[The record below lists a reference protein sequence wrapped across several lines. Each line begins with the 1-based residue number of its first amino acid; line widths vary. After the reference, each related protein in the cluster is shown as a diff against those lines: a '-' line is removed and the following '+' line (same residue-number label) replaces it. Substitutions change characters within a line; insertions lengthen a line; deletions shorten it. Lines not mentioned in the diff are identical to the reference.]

1 MNPQALPGD
10 PRPPLALRLLLLLTG
25 ATLAGHMAVAN
36 RYGYFR
42 DELYFLDC
50 GRHLDWGYVDHAP
63 MIGLIARV
71 ALILGGSLPAV
82 RLLPAL
88 AGTAL
93 VALTMLVAWRLGG
106 DRFAQGLAGLAVA
119 VAPVFLAGASLMT
132 MNIIEPLFWMGCVYF
147 LVRLL
152 DAGDSRPWIAF
163 GVVLGLGLMNKH
175 STVFFGVAVGAGILL
190 TPARRELAKP
200 WIWLGALVA
209 LVIFAPNLVW
219 QAAHDFPTLETLRNV
234 ARTGKNVVLGPK
246 DFVAQQVLLMHP
258 LLLPL
263 WLAGLA
269 WLFRARGGR
278 YRSLAVAFVFF
289 FVMLFALK
297 AKNYYLAPFYPMLF
311 AAGAVAVSE
320 ALGRSHWTT
329 ARTWP
334 KAAILAIVLAGGA
347 ALAPVVLPILP
358 PERYGDYT
366 AAIGI
371 TPPKTEVAQHGA
383 LPQHLGDQF
392 GWPEMVAEVARIYR
406 ALPPE
411 ERAKAAIFANNY
423 GEAGALHM
431 FGPAY
436 GLPNAISAHQNHFY
450 WGPQGATGEVLIV
463 LQDDRASLEA
473 QCASVEQA
481 GEHHHPWGMEEEN
494 GPIFVCRG
502 LKTPLP
508 ELWPRLKHWN

>member
-1 MNPQALPGD
+1 MAL
-10 PRPPLALRLLLLLTG
+10 AS
-25 ATLAGHMAVAN
+25 

-63 MIGLIARV
+63 MV
-71 ALILGGSLPAV
+71 ALMARLALLLGGSLPAV
-82 RLLPAL
+82 RLMPAL
-88 AGTAL
+88 AGAGL
-93 VALTMLVAWRLGG
+93 VAITMLIAWRLGG

-132 MNIIEPLFWMGCVYF
+132 MNIVEPLFWMGAAYV
-147 LVRLL
+147 LVRIL
-152 DAGDSRPWIAF
+152 DGGDPRAWLAF
-163 GVVLGLGLMNKH
+163 GAVLGLGLMNKH
-175 STVFFGVAVGAGILL
+175 STAFFGTAIGAGILL
-190 TPARRELAKP
+190 TPARRHLAKP

-209 LVIFAPNLVW
+209 LVVFSPNLIW
-219 QAAHDFPTLETLRNV
+219 QVAHDFPTLEALRNV

-246 DFVAQQVLLMHP
+246 DFVAQQILLMHP
-258 LLLPL
+258 VLLPL

-269 WLFRARGGR
+269 WLFVARGAR
-278 YRSLAVAFVFF
+278 YRALAVAFAFF
-289 FVMLFALK
+289 FVMLFAMK
-297 AKNYYLAPFYPMLF
+297 AKNYYLAPFYPVLF

-320 ALGRSHWTT
+320 ALARSHWTT
-329 ARTWP
+329 ARLWP
-334 KAAILAIVLAGGA
+334 KAVLVTIVVAAGA

-358 PERYGDYT
+358 PERYGAYT

-371 TPPKTEVAQHGA
+371 TPPKTEVAQHGV

-392 GWPEMVAEVARIYR
+392 GWPELAQEVARIYQ
-406 ALPPE
+406 ALPPQ

-431 FGPAY
+431 FGPAL
-436 GLPNAISAHQNHFY
+436 GLPTTVSGHQNHFY

-463 LQDDRASLEA
+463 LQDDREDLEKL
-473 QCASVEQA
+473 CASVEEA
-481 GEHHHPWGMEEEN
+481 GVHHHPWGMEEEN